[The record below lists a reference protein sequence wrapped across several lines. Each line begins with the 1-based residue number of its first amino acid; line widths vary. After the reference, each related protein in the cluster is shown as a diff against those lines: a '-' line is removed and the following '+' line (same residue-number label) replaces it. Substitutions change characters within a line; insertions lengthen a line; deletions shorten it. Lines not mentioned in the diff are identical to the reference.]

1 MKRLLDYCS
10 VSGKNVPQF
19 DGIKK
24 YVATGDVI
32 NNRITSYENV
42 DYKNKPSR
50 ANQIADSNEV
60 LFAKMKDTKKVLLI
74 NEKTAKNIYSTGFF
88 VIKANLNVLPEYL
101 YWLFNSKKFN
111 QDKDKNSKGATQKAI
126 NLEGLGKIMIKEI
139 PSLDKQKKIISKINR
154 CNEIIELKKEQ
165 LDELEKLI
173 KSQFV
178 EMFGDVASNS
188 KGYPVVKLSEI
199 SEYWNGLTYKP
210 TDISEDGMIVLRSS
224 NIQDGQLDFQDIVRV
239 KRNIND
245 KKIVHD
251 NDILMCSR
259 NGSARLVGKVALIKE
274 QSDKMS
280 FGAFMMIIRSAY
292 YPYLLNYFQT
302 DAFRTQISTGA
313 TTTINQITSNM
324 MNNVK
329 LPLPD
334 KDKIMEFEKFVEHID
349 KLEFVK
355 IMKRDSATRLEYVEK
370 FV

>member
-10 VSGKNVPQF
+10 VSGKNVPPF

-139 PSLDKQKKIISKINR
+139 PSLDKQKEIINKINS

-178 EMFGDVASNS
+178 EMFGDPINNQ
-188 KGYPVVKLSEI
+188 KGFPLIKVGDVFEFEGGSQPDKKYF
-199 SEYWNGLTYKP
+199 EYQP
-210 TDISEDGMIVLRSS
+210 SEDNIRLIQIRDYKS
-224 NIQDGQLDFQDIVRV
+224 NDYITYIPKEKA
-239 KRNIND
+239 KRFCTA
-245 KKIVHD
+245 
-251 NDILMCSR
+251 NDIMIGRYGPPIFQILKGIEGAY
-259 NGSARLVGKVALIKE
+259 NVALMKAVPKKGNIEFLRQFLKQE
-274 QSDKMS
+274 CLLHYLEGLSGRTAGQAGIEMPKLKN
-280 FGAFMMIIRSAY
+280 
-292 YPYLLNYFQT
+292 YPFPYPPLELQ
-302 DAFRTQISTGA
+302 
-313 TTTINQITSNM
+313 NQFAN
-324 MNNVK
+324 
-329 LPLPD
+329 
-334 KDKIMEFEKFVEHID
+334 FVEHID
-349 KLEFVK
+349 KLEFEQKKVCPVC
-355 IMKRDSATRLEYVEK
+355 E
-370 FV
+370 